1 MSEKSKAI
9 LEKANAAV
17 AQGDYEKFA
26 SFCTEDTEWTF
37 VGDKVLKGKQAV
49 EQWMTAEY
57 IEPPVNNV
65 TDLIAE
71 GDFLTAIG
79 EIKVKNKD
87 GKTNIFSYCDV
98 WQFRDS
104 KMAELRAF
112 VIETKEDEQ
121 EN

>member
-1 MSEKSKAI
+1 MSEKNKAI

-17 AQGDYEKFA
+17 ARGDYGKFA

-49 EQWMTAEY
+49 EKWMTAEY

-87 GKTNIFSYCDV
+87 GKTDVFSYCDV
-98 WQFRDS
+98 WRFRDG

-112 VIETKEDEQ
+112 VIEKKGDEK
-121 EN
+121 